1 MSSIILIKF
10 LIVLLYLYIA
20 AFYKGGIP
28 ERSIFRQPIYR
39 KCLQPYLELTQAVR
53 TGDLVQFN
61 NVVKQHGP
69 VVEREE
75 TLTLI
80 VRLRQNVIRTAVKL
94 ISLAYSRITIK
105 DIAKKLGIS
114 NEVETGYMVA
124 KAIADG

>member
-1 MSSIILIKF
+1 MYEFFSKTFPTASLPIA
-10 LIVLLYLYIA
+10 IVY
-20 AFYKGGIP
+20 
-28 ERSIFRQPIYR
+28 
-39 KCLQPYLELTQAVR
+39 TVR